1 MKQKAVENG
10 AGQEIAKYCNLW
22 RINLRK
28 DSAVRRPSFIEVPGI
43 RPQNRSN
50 QPSASGY
57 HFDNG
62 VVKVIL
68 PLTPG
73 AAAIMQRYSFSL
85 IHVIND
91 HIESRSTNG
100 YPGYTY
106 VPAQL

>member
-1 MKQKAVENG
+1 M
-10 AGQEIAKYCNLW
+10 
-22 RINLRK
+22 
-28 DSAVRRPSFIEVPGI
+28 EVPGI

-57 HFDNG
+57 RFDNG

-73 AAAIMQRYSFSL
+73 AAAIMQRYSFFI
-85 IHVIND
+85 IHMIND
-91 HIESRSTNG
+91 QIEGRSANG
-100 YPGYTY
+100 YSGYTY